1 MLTSQPFQKG
11 TYLWEEMPWD
21 FFGLRIACLRKET
34 VNFNKRNT
42 QMAASA
48 THDVHTDVQLN
59 LVQSSLV
66 VMFMPQL
73 LNALSSTT

>member
-1 MLTSQPFQKG
+1 
-11 TYLWEEMPWD
+11 
-21 FFGLRIACLRKET
+21 
-34 VNFNKRNT
+34 
-42 QMAASA
+42 MAASA